1 MTDLEKLEALRAMM
15 ENSSSNDSNTD
26 WEDDWEDDLD
36 SDDLDSDDFMNEDPI
51 ESDIDV
57 FAELRKILEERA

>member
-36 SDDLDSDDFMNEDPI
+36 SDDFMHEDPI

>member
-15 ENSSSNDSNTD
+15 ENSSSNNSNTD
-26 WEDDWEDDLD
+26 LEDDCE
-36 SDDLDSDDFMNEDPI
+36 DDLDSDDFMTEDPI

>member
-1 MTDLEKLEALRAMM
+1 MTDLEKLEALRAMI

-26 WEDDWEDDLD
+26 WE
-36 SDDLDSDDFMNEDPI
+36 DDLDSDDFMNEDPI

-57 FAELRKILEERA
+57 FAELRKMLEERA

>member
-26 WEDDWEDDLD
+26 WEDD
-36 SDDLDSDDFMNEDPI
+36 LDSDDFMNEDPI

-57 FAELRKILEERA
+57 FAELRKILEGRA

>member
-26 WEDDWEDDLD
+26 WE
-36 SDDLDSDDFMNEDPI
+36 DDLDSDDFMNEDPI

>member
-15 ENSSSNDSNTD
+15 ENSPLNDSNTD

-36 SDDLDSDDFMNEDPI
+36 SDDFTDEDPI

-57 FAELRKILEERA
+57 LAELRKILEERA

>member
-15 ENSSSNDSNTD
+15 EKSSSNDSNTD
-26 WEDDWEDDLD
+26 WEDNWEDDLD
-36 SDDLDSDDFMNEDPI
+36 SDDFTNEDPI